1 MSEQA
6 KETLVPVDA
15 AERIL
20 ATPAADLRVLARRR
34 IIPKIEKGDTIAL
47 LRTIPRLISHIRSG
61 IVTAAEAGARMGTS
75 QQWVLELIKQ
85 GYVNRAPGGGVVL
98 AEAMAGY
105 IKWLK
110 DDQRRATKS
119 GAESRVRD
127 ARAREIEL
135 RTARDEQELIPTEE
149 AVAYAQTVVGALVS
163 RLNGLPAQFTRDL
176 DERRRLEAAIDGIRQ
191 EVATVMSEHGPGYRG
206 LPDVVDADAED

>member
-1 MSEQA
+1 MSEPA
-6 KETLVPVDA
+6 KETLVPVEA

-20 ATPAADLRVLARRR
+20 ATPAAELRVLARRR

-47 LRTIPRLISHIRSG
+47 LRTIPRLIGHIRSG
-61 IVTAAEAGARMGTS
+61 IMTYADAGARMGTS
-75 QQWVLELIKQ
+75 SQWVLELIKQ

-110 DDQRRATKS
+110 DEQRRSTKTA
-119 GAESRVRD
+119 GDTRVRD

-149 AVAYAQTVVGALVS
+149 AVAYAQMVVGALVS
-163 RLNGLPAQFTRDL
+163 RLNGLPAQYTRDL
-176 DERRRLEAAIDGIRQ
+176 DERRKLEATIDGIRE
-191 EVATVMSEHGPGYRG
+191 EVAQVMSEHGPGYRG
-206 LPDVVDADAED
+206 LPDVIDADAED